1 MTTCFLCDRIEIK
14 PERNKQIVS
23 RETQTKTKTQG
34 VKTMKIK
41 DLIKLLADKKPT
53 ALINALTLLDEFTP
67 KNSFDEDL
75 KSGLIAEIQN
85 ALN

>member
-1 MTTCFLCDRIEIK
+1 
-14 PERNKQIVS
+14 
-23 RETQTKTKTQG
+23 
-34 VKTMKIK
+34 MKLK

-53 ALINALTLLDEFTP
+53 ALKNALILLDEFCP

-85 ALN
+85 ALK